1 MLHALASQ
9 QMGARAAVALRLT
22 FVVASSFVWAA
33 SLWLMSARVY
43 NFEPGTWLHTL
54 ASEGVVVDPSFVE
67 QLPLHRGRPNSSHV
81 NFYEEL
87 LLASI
92 WYGSLTTIGHAV
104 VPGNPVE
111 AVVAV
116 GFCLARYLLQCY
128 LLAIL
133 WQSFWGSTS
142 LQLSA
147 VSSEPSAEP
156 YRADTDPPP
165 PTRDGSDPDG
175 DDGKGEEPYR
185 GAIDQILDELKLR
198 GVSEKTFLRAAKCCT
213 VARAIE
219 LDASARLARLPQELQ
234 LALSEERWGE
244 MVERS
249 GLFSGCRH
257 RFVQQVLGSLKLV
270 WLAPGELLFE
280 RGEAPSCMYWVVSGR
295 VDIVGEA
302 GRVLRVVK
310 PAEGENA
317 GLNTTWHRIQTLQ
330 SLFRGCVGECAL
342 VIAGAAPG
350 MRHVHSARA
359 STSENAEQA
368 QVLRLS
374 LGSYRQLCADD
385 ASSTAV
391 EDNVLSYLNLSLDE
405 ADRGEELRWA
415 PARHALLEEE
425 WAALRHAAKTACQAV
440 ARDRDGGLELVG
452 GRTPSAASEGTMTP
466 ELQAAL
472 LQDDGEELERLLC
485 AEGEQLCRCIDHNGQ
500 T

>member
-54 ASEGVVVDPSFVE
+54 AAEGVVVDPSFVE
-67 QLPLHRGRPNSSHV
+67 QLPPDDLHRPNSSHV

-92 WYGSLTTIGHAV
+92 WYGSLTTIGHAA

-133 WQSFWGSTS
+133 WQSFWGASS

-165 PTRDGSDPDG
+165 PPRDGSDAEG

-185 GAIDQILDELKLR
+185 GAIDQILDELRLR

-213 VARAIE
+213 VARATE

-234 LALSEERWGE
+234 LALAEEKWGE
-244 MVERS
+244 LVDRS
-249 GLFSGCRH
+249 RLFSGCRH
-257 RFVQQVLGSLKLV
+257 RFVQQVLGSLELV

-295 VDIVGEA
+295 VDIVGEG

-330 SLFRGCVGECAL
+330 SLFQGCVGECAL

-374 LGSYRQLCADD
+374 LGSYRQLCALDD
-385 ASSTAV
+385 HHASSTAV
-391 EDNVLSYLNLSLDE
+391 EDNVLRYLNLSLDE
-405 ADRGEELRWA
+405 EDRGEELRWA

-425 WAALRHAAKTACQAV
+425 WAALRHAAKTALAH
-440 ARDRDGGLELVG
+440 DRGVELVG
-452 GRTPSAASEGTMTP
+452 SRAIRRGSISPP
-466 ELQAAL
+466 Q
-472 LQDDGEELERLLC
+472 
-485 AEGEQLCRCIDHNGQ
+485 
-500 T
+500 